1 MKGTKKLTP
10 EERRQLFSKPIAFAP
25 TYISSYY
32 GILPRTDTT
41 APKFA
46 HRYRSYG
53 QGPDS
58 DEANSRE
65 KNVVYFTKSS
75 YRMLRNWSL
84 ARLIEVD
91 GERSETN
98 RRKEDDMS
106 ARNGMKDTECA
117 ICGVWFFGYGA
128 DARPITRGWACDTI
142 RVEDGKTIQPCSEAI
157 TRRRI
162 RDAKAV
168 AQAVAQAEAAEEVA
182 EEVSE

>member
-41 APKFA
+41 APKFT
-46 HRYRSYG
+46 HRMWSTG

-58 DEANSRE
+58 DEVDSGENH
-65 KNVVYFTKSS
+65 VVYFTKSS
-75 YRMLRNWSL
+75 YRMLRHWSL

-106 ARNGMKDTECA
+106 IRNGMKDTECA

-128 DARPITRGWACDTI
+128 DARPIARGWACDTP
-142 RVEDGKTIQPCSEAI
+142 RVEDGETIQPCSEAI

-162 RDAKAV
+162 RDAKAK
-168 AQAVAQAEAAEEVA
+168 ATAEAAAVAA
-182 EEVSE
+182 EEVSENS